1 MPRSRSESAHAAI
14 TPAQLLNLLSFEREL
29 IEALITALAQRKT
42 LLTPQARLVADEIIG
57 AFLKIHAHQ
66 CRN

>member
-42 LLTPQARLVADEIIG
+42 LPARFDQYNCDNANL
-57 AFLKIHAHQ
+57 
-66 CRN
+66 RT